1 MRAVAF
7 EGIGRV
13 AVREVADPRLEEP
26 SDALV
31 RVTASAI
38 CGSDLH
44 FLSGKAPIEP
54 GETLGHE
61 AVGVVEA
68 VGDEVVRF
76 SPGDR
81 VVVAFD
87 IVCGRCWFCRRGQ
100 TQLCDEFRNLG
111 AGAFGGGLAG
121 AQAERLRVPVAD
133 VNLLAVPDGVDDE
146 HALFVGDVLTTGY
159 YAASI
164 AEPESGDSVAV
175 VGCGP
180 VGYACIVSLLAAGV
194 GHVLALDRDPAR
206 LALAASA
213 GADPVDI
220 RTCDPQMAVADATQD
235 RGADVVIEA
244 VGRPEAFETA
254 IGAVRRGGTVV
265 VVGMYAGES
274 TEIQLGVYW
283 ARALR
288 IVFAGICPIHAW
300 WERSMSE
307 VASGRI
313 DLAAMV
319 SHRLPLERA
328 AEGYALFDSQEAT
341 KVVLRP

>member
-1 MRAVAF
+1 MRAVVY

-13 AVREVADPRLEEP
+13 AIRDVPDPRLEEP
-26 SDALV
+26 DDALI
-31 RVTASAI
+31 RVSASAI

-44 FLSGKAPIEP
+44 FLSGKAPMEP

-61 AVGVVEA
+61 AVGIVEA
-68 VGDEVVRF
+68 VGGEVARF
-76 SPGDR
+76 SPGNR

-87 IVCGRCWFCRRGQ
+87 IVCGRCWFCLGGQ
-100 TQLCDEFRNLG
+100 TQLCEDFRNLG

-133 VNLLAVPDGVDDE
+133 VNLLAVPDGVSDE
-146 HALFVGDVLTTGY
+146 RALFVGDVLTTGY

-164 AEPESGDSVAV
+164 AEPGPGDSVAV

-194 GHVLALDRDPAR
+194 GRVLALDRDPAR
-206 LALAASA
+206 LALAARA
-213 GADPVDI
+213 GADPIDV
-220 RTCDPQMAVADATQD
+220 RMCDPQTAVADATKD

-265 VVGMYAGES
+265 VIGMYAGES
-274 TEIQLGVYW
+274 AEIQLGVYW

-300 WERSMSE
+300 WDRSMAE

-313 DLAAMV
+313 DPAAMV
-319 SHRLPLERA
+319 THRLPLERA
-328 AEGYALFDSQEAT
+328 PEGYALFHAHEAT

>member
-1 MRAVAF
+1 VAF

-13 AVREVADPRLEEP
+13 AVREVPNPRLEEP
-26 SDALV
+26 DDALV
-31 RVTASAI
+31 RVSASAI

-44 FLSGKAPIEP
+44 FLSGKAPIDS

-61 AVGVVEA
+61 AVGIVED

-87 IVCGRCWFCRRGQ
+87 IVCGSCWFCGRGQ
-100 TQLCDEFRNLG
+100 TQLCEEFRSLG
-111 AGAFGGGLAG
+111 AGTFGGGLAG

-146 HALFVGDVLTTGY
+146 RALFVGDVLTTGY

-164 AEPESGDSVAV
+164 AEPGSEDSVAV

-180 VGYACIVSLLAAGV
+180 VGYACIVSLIAAGV
-194 GHVLALDRDPAR
+194 GRVLALDRDPAR

-213 GADPVDI
+213 GADPIDV

-244 VGRPEAFETA
+244 VGRPEAFEAA

-274 TEIQLGVYW
+274 AEIQLGVFW

-300 WERSMSE
+300 WERAMSE

-313 DLAAMV
+313 DPAAMIT
-319 SHRLPLERA
+319 HRLPLERA
-328 AEGYALFDSQEAT
+328 PEGYALFGAQEAI

>member
-1 MRAVAF
+1 MRAVVF

-13 AVREVADPRLEEP
+13 AVREVPNPRLEEP
-26 SDALV
+26 DDALV
-31 RVTASAI
+31 RVSASAI

-61 AVGVVEA
+61 AVGIVEA
-68 VGDEVVRF
+68 VGGEVARF

-81 VVVAFD
+81 VVAAFD
-87 IVCGRCWFCRRGQ
+87 IVCGRCWFCLRGQ
-100 TQLCDEFRNLG
+100 TQLCEEFRILG

-146 HALFVGDVLTTGY
+146 RALLVGDVLTTGY

-164 AEPESGDSVAV
+164 AEPGSGDSVAV

-180 VGYACIVSLLAAGV
+180 VGYACIISLVAAGV
-194 GHVLALDRDPAR
+194 GRVLALDREPAR
-206 LALAASA
+206 LALAARA
-213 GADPVDI
+213 GADPVDV

-235 RGADVVIEA
+235 RGADVVVEA

-274 TEIQLGVYW
+274 VEIQLGVYW

-300 WERSMSE
+300 WDRSMSA

-313 DLAAMV
+313 DPAAMV
-319 SHRLPLERA
+319 THRLPLEGA
-328 AEGYALFDSQEAT
+328 PEGYALFGAREAT

>member
-1 MRAVAF
+1 VRAVAF

-26 SDALV
+26 SDAVV

-87 IVCGRCWFCRRGQ
+87 IVCGSCWFCRRGQ
-100 TQLCDEFRNLG
+100 TQLCEEFRNLG

-121 AQAERLRVPVAD
+121 AQAERLRVPVGD
-133 VNLLAVPDGVDDE
+133 VNLLAVPDDVDDE
-146 HALFVGDVLTTGY
+146 RALFVGDVLTTGY

-164 AEPESGDSVAV
+164 AEPGSGDSVAI

-180 VGYACIVSLLAAGV
+180 VGYACIVSLRAAGV
-194 GHVLALDRDPAR
+194 GRVLALDRDPAR

-244 VGRPEAFETA
+244 VGRPDAFETA

-265 VVGMYAGES
+265 VVGMYAGEA

-288 IVFAGICPIHAW
+288 LVFAGICPIHAW

-328 AEGYALFDSQEAT
+328 AEGYALFGAHEAT

>member
-1 MRAVAF
+1 VRAVTF

-13 AVREVADPRLEEP
+13 AVREVANPRLEEP

-31 RVTASAI
+31 RVSASAI

-61 AVGVVEA
+61 AVGVVEE

-76 SPGDR
+76 SPRDR

-87 IVCGRCWFCRRGQ
+87 IVCGRCWFCRGGQ
-100 TQLCDEFRNLG
+100 TQLCEEFRNLG

-133 VNLLAVPDGVDDE
+133 VNLLAIPDAVDDE
-146 HALFVGDVLTTGY
+146 RALFVGDVLTTGY

-164 AEPESGDSVAV
+164 AEPGSGDSVAV

-194 GHVLALDRDPAR
+194 EHVLALDRDPAR

-213 GADPVDI
+213 GADPVDV

-265 VVGMYAGES
+265 VIGMYAGES

-300 WERSMSE
+300 WERSMAE

-313 DLAAMV
+313 DPTAMV

-328 AEGYALFDSQEAT
+328 PEGYALFGSREAT

>member
-1 MRAVAF
+1 VRAVAF

-13 AVREVADPRLEEP
+13 AVREVADPQLEEP

-31 RVTASAI
+31 RVSASAI

-61 AVGVVEA
+61 AVGVVEM

-87 IVCGRCWFCRRGQ
+87 IVCGRCWFCERGQ
-100 TQLCDEFRNLG
+100 TQLCEEFRNLG

-146 HALFVGDVLTTGY
+146 RALFVGDVLTTGY

-164 AEPESGDSVAV
+164 AEPGSGDSIAV

-213 GADPVDI
+213 GADPVDV

-254 IGAVRRGGTVV
+254 IGAVRGGGTVV

-274 TEIQLGVYW
+274 IEIQLGVYW

-288 IVFAGICPIHAW
+288 IIFAGICPIHAW

-313 DLAAMV
+313 DPTAVV

-328 AEGYALFDSQEAT
+328 PEGYALFGAQEAT

>member
-1 MRAVAF
+1 VRAVTF

-13 AVREVADPRLEEP
+13 AVHDVPDPRLEE
-26 SDALV
+26 SDDALI
-31 RVTASAI
+31 RVSASAI

-44 FLSGKAPIEP
+44 FLSGKAPIDS

-61 AVGVVEA
+61 AIGIVED
-68 VGDEVVRF
+68 VGDEVARF

-100 TQLCDEFRNLG
+100 TQLCEKFRSLG

-146 HALFVGDVLTTGY
+146 RALFVGDVLTTGF

-164 AEPESGDSVAV
+164 AETGSEDSVAV

-194 GHVLALDRDPAR
+194 GRVFALDRDPAR
-206 LALAASA
+206 LELAAGA
-213 GADPVDI
+213 GADPIDV

-265 VVGMYAGES
+265 VVGMYAGE
-274 TEIQLGVYW
+274 TAEIQLGVFW

-288 IVFAGICPIHAW
+288 VVFAGICPIHAW
-300 WERSMSE
+300 WDRAMSE
-307 VASGRI
+307 VASRRI
-313 DLAAMV
+313 DPAAMIT
-319 SHRLPLERA
+319 HRLPLERA
-328 AEGYALFDSQEAT
+328 PEGYALFGAQEAI